1 MVEKF
6 KVLINE
12 INLIQNEQIK
22 SWVKTTLNN
31 TPDYFFV
38 AQASSTG
45 KYHPACTIKVGGLV
59 VHVKRAVYLAN
70 HMCEG
75 WGLFGADR
83 DIVIAATI
91 LHDIAKVPNPK
102 ENSSFTFADYEGH
115 PLNAEKYYDKTNT
128 SDDVDMEYNFMQI
141 DSCIKYHM
149 GRWTPESIKKD
160 IDQYTLHELIVYTA
174 DYLSSR
180 KDLITPKDGE

>member
-1 MVEKF
+1 MKSDI
-6 KVLINE
+6 LINE
-12 INLIQNEQIK
+12 INLITNEKIRK
-22 SWVKTTLNN
+22 WTIETLENS
-31 TPDYFFV
+31 PDYFFK

-102 ENSSFTFADYEGH
+102 ENSAFTFADYEGH
-115 PLNAEKYYDKTNT
+115 PLNAKKYYAKVDVL
-128 SDDVDMEYNFMQI
+128 DDAAMDYNFMII

-149 GRWTPESIKKD
+149 GLWTPKSIRKD
-160 IDQYTLHELIVYTA
+160 IDQYSLHELIVYTA

-180 KDLITPKDGE
+180 KDLIPPKDL